1 LDTGR
6 RAACAPLA
14 RKKAKKRAKLRPL
27 MRKASLFVLMLTV
40 FIDLLG
46 FGIVVPFLAVYAR
59 HYGASGWSIGVVL
72 AIYSLMQFFFSPVW
86 GRLSDRIG
94 RRPVLMISLAG
105 SCLGYLLFSFS
116 QTLTLIFIARMIA
129 GIAAANIGTA
139 QAYVADA
146 TTPENRAK
154 GMGLIGAAF
163 GLGFIFGP
171 PLGGFLSSVGA
182 KMGYH
187 QNLLP
192 GLMASTL
199 SLIALAVATFALP
212 ESKAPDTA
220 VRSRVPPQFDP
231 KVWRA
236 VVANRPLAL
245 SFLAIF
251 LIILAFAGMEPLV
264 ALHGPHA
271 FGFKTM
277 DLGLLFCFM
286 GVIVAMIQGGV
297 IGRLTKRFGERA
309 TAIIG
314 AVSLTLG
321 LIAVP
326 SVSVVSWLYAAAV
339 FIAIGQGLSY
349 PSLTSVVTRV
359 SPQQELGGMLG
370 IQSALGSLA
379 RVLGPIYAGALY
391 DRNAAGAF
399 YGEAVVVILATAVM
413 IVLLRRSVPSL
424 ERSDGTGLRAA

>member
-1 LDTGR
+1 
-6 RAACAPLA
+6 
-14 RKKAKKRAKLRPL
+14 
-27 MRKASLFVLMLTV
+27 MRKASLLVLMLTV

-46 FGIVVPFLAVYAR
+46 FGIVVPFLAIYAR
-59 HYGASGWSIGVVL
+59 QYGASGWTIGVVL
-72 AIYSLMQFFFSPVW
+72 AVYSLMQFFFSPVW
-86 GRLSDRIG
+86 GRLSDRVG

-105 SCLGYLLFSFS
+105 SCLGYLLFSFAQS
-116 QTLTLIFIARMIA
+116 LMLIFVARMIA

-171 PLGGFLSSVGA
+171 PLGGLLSHVGG

-192 GLMASTL
+192 GLTASTL
-199 SLIALAVATFALP
+199 SLVALAVATFALP
-212 ESKAPDTA
+212 ESKAPDAAIRTGL
-220 VRSRVPPQFDP
+220 PPQFDP
-231 KVWRA
+231 KMWRY
-236 VVANRPLAL
+236 VASNKPLLL
-245 SFLAIF
+245 SFAAIF

-264 ALHGPHA
+264 ALHGPAA

-277 DLGLLFCFM
+277 DLGFLFMFM
-286 GVIVAMIQGGV
+286 GIIVAVIQGGI
-297 IGRLTKRFGERA
+297 IGRLTKRFGERK

-314 AVSLTLG
+314 AVSLSVG
-321 LIAVP
+321 LLAVP
-326 SVSVVSWLYAAAV
+326 SMSIVAWLYAAAF
-339 FIAIGQGLSY
+339 FIAVGQGLSY

-370 IQSALGSLA
+370 MQSALASLA

-391 DRNAAGAF
+391 DRSAAGAF
-399 YGEAVVVILATAVM
+399 YGEAVVVILATVVM
-413 IVLLRRSVPSL
+413 FALLRRNIPVLTPQ
-424 ERSDGTGLRAA
+424 RAS